1 MSGIATQRKS
11 ENWEVPSAFL
21 KVLALA
27 VESDDH
33 VSTDENHP
41 PKLRRSP
48 SRLSRL
54 IVGMT
59 VSSCAALNRW
69 NWRSA

>member
-41 PKLRRSP
+41 QS
-48 SRLSRL
+48 
-54 IVGMT
+54 
-59 VSSCAALNRW
+59 
-69 NWRSA
+69 